1 MMKHLSQRVALFPKE
16 TNIIFRYNKVAM
28 SLGLMGEIPEIGD
41 KRWLQMSTLY
51 GNDILMVEFKETI

>member
-28 SLGLMGEIPEIGD
+28 SLGLVLNI
-41 KRWLQMSTLY
+41 Y
-51 GNDILMVEFKETI
+51 